1 MTLVWVAVAHKR
13 KWVAMTKR
21 RNWLENMLMLPEKMW
36 SYIKKVT
43 ARSPSWM
50 QRPRKGQKSTSSNL
64 YRRCFDTPLSV
75 FISCVVDKN
84 YNSLIK
90 FGKCTSSDLLAA
102 WDSLYS
108 EYQEILGLPTNR
120 AALNLA
126 KASGKLH
133 AQHTSMVACYHV
145 LRHGYSGVCVNTLRY
160 YGYGFRFDPSDK
172 KGYAG
177 DLENLVVKIRVVEM
191 NIQRINNE
199 QTAFISQ
206 QKGKDITRQYFMET
220 LASLAIFCK
229 FPLNPDELSVGMYAL
244 YQKKY
249 REEAEASQK
258 QLEKLKAKRTSKYN
272 KGNV

>member
-1 MTLVWVAVAHKR
+1 MRNLPAK
-13 KWVAMTKR
+13 MLSFTKR
-21 RNWLENMLMLPEKMW
+21 VTKPLLSWMPKPRNAQK
-36 SYIKKVT
+36 
-43 ARSPSWM
+43 SPSL
-50 QRPRKGQKSTSSNL
+50 NL

-90 FGKCTSSDLLAA
+90 YGTCTTADLLSA
-102 WDSLYS
+102 WEAIYS

-120 AALNLA
+120 AAMNLA

-145 LRHGYSGVCVNTLRY
+145 LRHTHSVVCINTLKHF
-160 YGYGFRFDPSDK
+160 GYNFKFDPADRK
-172 KGYAG
+172 AYAA
-177 DLENLVVKIRVVEM
+177 DLENLVVKIRIVEM
-191 NIQRINNE
+191 NIQRVTNE

-206 QKGKDITRQYFMET
+206 QKGKDITRKTFMDII
-220 LASLAIFCK
+220 ASLSLFCK

-258 QLEKLKAKRTSKYN
+258 QLEQMKAKRTSKYS
-272 KGNV
+272 K